1 MLTIS
6 LKSLIVLTQHPF
18 EKFRSDSIRFS
29 VPHFADEFGPCLDDP
44 TIGAE
49 GIFPFALNERFLFVL
64 QEVLGQF
71 PGVLDALYATVHVTS
86 VS

>member
-6 LKSLIVLTQHPF
+6 LKSLIVLAQHPF
-18 EKFRSDSIRFS
+18 EKFRPDPIRFS
-29 VPHFADEFGPCLDDP
+29 VPHLADEFGPCLDDP
-44 TIGAE
+44 AIRAE
-49 GIFPFALNERFLFVL
+49 RIFPFAFNERLLFVL
-64 QEVLGQF
+64 EEILGQL